1 MWKCLST
8 YNSQGKG
15 VVERKKALQNVTR
28 NKSKEWGVTLENVL
42 FRYRRR
48 AVSNGIALFE
58 ILFAVKPMFAMEPS
72 EHVPEEEVLARARPF
87 ELAMALISRAERLV
101 PRSVPL
107 PNRWNGTVEA
117 C

>member
-1 MWKCLST
+1 
-8 YNSQGKG
+8 
-15 VVERKKALQNVTR
+15 
-28 NKSKEWGVTLENVL
+28 
-42 FRYRRR
+42 
-48 AVSNGIALFE
+48 
-58 ILFAVKPMFAMEPS
+58 MEPS

-107 PNRWNGTVEA
+107 PNRWNSTVEA